1 MKKFIALVAM
11 LLPLAVMAQE
21 KKEASVPVPAT
32 ENIFRM
38 AAELSKYGYAN
49 NDALSLI
56 QAARMAKQAG
66 FVAQQQEKTE
76 ETGTSTG
83 DGNKKEKAG
92 NISLDPAKLLAD
104 AKAKAGDDGVLL
116 ALIDDVQSYV
126 RGAVGGSKYAV
137 DRVNA
142 HSTDTYRISFRAQ
155 ELAIVTVIGDG
166 DTDLDLYIYDEN
178 GNLITSDTDYTD
190 DCVCTFTPRWTGV
203 FVVKIVN
210 RGSVYNNYVLRT
222 N

>member
-1 MKKFIALVAM
+1 MKKFIAMVAM

-21 KKEASVPVPAT
+21 KKDASIPVPAT
-32 ENIFRM
+32 ENTFRM

-66 FVAQQQEKTE
+66 YVAQKQDKTE
-76 ETGTSTG
+76 EVGTATGG
-83 DGNKKEKAG
+83 EKKEKVG
-92 NISLDPAKLLAD
+92 SISLDPTKLLAD

-116 ALIDDVQSYV
+116 ALIDDVQNGV
-126 RGAVGGSKYAV
+126 RGAVGGAKYV
-137 DRVNA
+137 VERVNA
-142 HSTDTYRISFRAQ
+142 HSTDVYRISFRAQ

-190 DCVCTFTPRWTGV
+190 DCICTFTPRWTGV
-203 FVVKIVN
+203 FVIKIVN
-210 RGSVYNNYVLRT
+210 RGNVYNQYVLRT